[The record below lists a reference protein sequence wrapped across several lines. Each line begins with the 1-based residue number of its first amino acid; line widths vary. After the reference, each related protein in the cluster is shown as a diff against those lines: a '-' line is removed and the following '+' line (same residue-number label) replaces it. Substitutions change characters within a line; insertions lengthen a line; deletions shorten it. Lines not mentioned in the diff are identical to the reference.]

1 MFAALPQHRGQNS
14 MSQTLKCAGSIR
26 LISPVSFLSHLV
38 PATTS
43 LIAFVAIYPYS

>member
-26 LISPVSFLSHLV
+26 LILPVSFFSRLV

-43 LIAFVAIYPYS
+43 LIASATIYPYS